1 MRVKNARKSGSSPL
15 PHKIAVQSRK
25 ATESD
30 NYPPCIK
37 EAARQPTSHLA
48 APKKTRRVSIKPT
61 LWLAKVHIFPETAKE
76 KV

>member
-1 MRVKNARKSGSSPL
+1 MRVKDARKSGSSPL

-25 ATESD
+25 VTESN
-30 NYPPCIK
+30 NYPPYIK

-48 APKKTRRVSIKPT
+48 AKKTRRVSIKPT
-61 LWLAKVHIFPETAKE
+61 LWLAKVHIFPERAKE